1 MEQLSL
7 DLGITNIDDA
17 MTDRQADQPQTLA
30 EKIEQARE
38 AIVLAADMSKKYYNQ
53 PLIVT

>member
-17 MTDRQADQPQTLA
+17 MTDRQTA
-30 EKIEQARE
+30 EDAGGENRQGKEGSNSCGRYE
-38 AIVLAADMSKKYYNQ
+38 
-53 PLIVT
+53 

>member
-17 MTDRQADQPQTLA
+17 MTDRQTDRQTSD
-30 EKIEQARE
+30 RRR
-38 AIVLAADMSKKYYNQ
+38 
-53 PLIVT
+53 

>member
-17 MTDRQADQPQTLA
+17 MTDRQTD
-30 EKIEQARE
+30 RS
-38 AIVLAADMSKKYYNQ
+38 AADAGGENRTSQRSNRSCGGYEQ
-53 PLIVT
+53 EVL

>member
-17 MTDRQADQPQTLA
+17 MTDRQTGRQT
-30 EKIEQARE
+30 
-38 AIVLAADMSKKYYNQ
+38 AADAGGENRQGKESVKTCGRYEQ
-53 PLIVT
+53 DIL